1 MARIWF
7 SGPRMGPIRPGISF
21 GLGPRPKQPR
31 QRETAPASG
40 QCVYVIEGSHGAI
53 KIGISS
59 DPEKR
64 RATLQTGAPHHL
76 FLAFAIYAGDAA
88 FDVEQEAHAIL
99 DAHRMPGEWFA
110 VSKELA
116 IATVYGAAA
125 RLGVSLG
132 DEPRQEVAPPREI
145 NVTLWLIVFL
155 FAAGIFMHAAG
166 LSSFPAPSRDYKWTP
181 STR

>member
-1 MARIWF
+1 
-7 SGPRMGPIRPGISF
+7 MGPIRPGISF
-21 GLGPRPKQPR
+21 GLGPRRQPPR
-31 QRETAPASG
+31 QRQPTPASG
-40 QCVYVIEGSHGAI
+40 QCVYVIEGSHGAV

-64 RATLQTGAPHHL
+64 RATLQTGTPHHL
-76 FLAFAIYAGDAA
+76 FLAFSIYAGDAA

-99 DAHRMPGEWFA
+99 AAHRMPGEWFA

-132 DEPRQEVAPPREI
+132 DEPREEVAPPREI
-145 NVTLWLIVFL
+145 NVTLWFL
-155 FAAGIFMHAAG
+155 GILFLAGIIMKALNINQF
-166 LSSFPAPSRDYKWTP
+166 
-181 STR
+181 